1 MDRELIDAARGAD
14 LFIAE
19 ALMYDKRVKYHLD
32 LATLLRHR
40 SRLDCRRLILTHM
53 GEDMLAR
60 LDGLAV
66 EAAEDGAELFV

>member
-1 MDRELIDAARGAD
+1 MIDAARGAD

-32 LATLLRHR
+32 LATLLQHRRH
-40 SRLDCRRLILTHM
+40 LDCRRLILTHM

-60 LDGLAV
+60 LDALPV
-66 EAAEDGAELFV
+66 EAAEDGGELLV